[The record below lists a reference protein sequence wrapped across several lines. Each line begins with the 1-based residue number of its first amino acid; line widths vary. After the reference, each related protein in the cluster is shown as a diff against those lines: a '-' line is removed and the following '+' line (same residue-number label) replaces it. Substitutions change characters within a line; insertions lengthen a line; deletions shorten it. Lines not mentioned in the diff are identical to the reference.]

1 MRRRQ
6 TKPACMVR
14 RRSTVRF
21 RNGAQ
26 IGGLIRKDSNGSWMP
41 VGTNGCPQALAAR
54 PAPFQPGHAG
64 SSGDARQIPGSFVTE
79 EPSAGQPAPVTAGS
93 DMRRR
98 LTGLAWMAI
107 PARSRP
113 VPRSSSPVPGQR
125 QPGHGGESAGDG
137 RARTVPTSRQPGR
150 GEPVGRGPRPS
161 ARRWPGRHR
170 GQHRAIARCRARHR
184 IPPGPSRGH
193 RLGHS
198 ARTSGGALVTE
209 HGAAMPH
216 AA

>member
-1 MRRRQ
+1 MGAV
-6 TKPACMVR
+6 PASWSGYAVVLTFSGCCLLADHRMSIVR

-26 IGGLIRKDSNGSWMP
+26 ISGLIRKDLNGSWMP

-98 LTGLAWMAI
+98 LTG
-107 PARSRP
+107 PARS
-113 VPRSSSPVPGQR
+113 
-125 QPGHGGESAGDG
+125 AD
-137 RARTVPTSRQPGR
+137 
-150 GEPVGRGPRPS
+150 
-161 ARRWPGRHR
+161 
-170 GQHRAIARCRARHR
+170 RCRKPLIGGPKPGDCRR
-184 IPPGPSRGH
+184 PGPGGRPWPLAPAG
-193 RLGHS
+193 LGGD
-198 ARTSGGALVTE
+198 AC
-209 HGAAMPH
+209 HGAGPCRCDRA
-216 AA
+216 